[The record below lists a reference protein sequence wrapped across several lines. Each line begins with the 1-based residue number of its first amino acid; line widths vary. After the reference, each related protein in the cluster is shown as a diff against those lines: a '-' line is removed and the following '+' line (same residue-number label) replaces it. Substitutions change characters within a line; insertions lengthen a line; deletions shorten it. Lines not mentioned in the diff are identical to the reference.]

1 MRAPE
6 PLHGPTRVQHRSES
20 KSPLAGNGPGKAP
33 AYEELMPSVVP
44 RRLDVTS
51 KGDLLL
57 ERERATEIA
66 ASGLLRLCAAGFVA
80 YCSYA
85 ICRTPLLPLFARD
98 PGFRSWRSW
107 R

>member
-1 MRAPE
+1 
-6 PLHGPTRVQHRSES
+6 
-20 KSPLAGNGPGKAP
+20 
-33 AYEELMPSVVP
+33 MPSVVP
-44 RRLDVTS
+44 GRLDVTS

-85 ICRTPLLPLFARD
+85 ICRTRQLQLSEMFDLGHAGDMPTMTARTGERED
-98 PGFRSWRSW
+98 AGSATGGID
-107 R
+107 